1 MPEYGLTTTI
11 ALRLCCILMNPP
23 GPREPDH
30 DPLVNNP
37 ARRTYCPAPP
47 SGFIVSP
54 FLPMDQDFFRF
65 GLAAFVTILVVVD
78 PPGVVPIFVALTKDE
93 GPRRRR
99 AILIRA
105 VLIAFGVALF
115 FLIAGRAVL
124 SYLGV
129 TVHAFSISGGILL
142 FVAAMPMLFGQR
154 GGLQAPE
161 GKERGAQTVA
171 EADVQSKVAD
181 ENSPRATSNNDI
193 SVFPLAMPLLSG
205 PGTIATILLLTSQ
218 AGGDLKK
225 LAAIGVAI
233 AVVFLVSFVSLHLGA
248 RLIRLVGEGGVHIAT
263 RVMGIVLAA
272 LAVQYILNGIA
283 GYYSLLRGW

>member
-1 MPEYGLTTTI
+1 
-11 ALRLCCILMNPP
+11 
-23 GPREPDH
+23 
-30 DPLVNNP
+30 
-37 ARRTYCPAPP
+37 
-47 SGFIVSP
+47 
-54 FLPMDQDFFRF
+54 MDQDFFKF

-93 GPRRRR
+93 EPRRRR

-142 FVAAMPMLFGQR
+142 FVAALPMLFGQR

-161 GKERGAQTVA
+161 GKERGAREVTG
-171 EADVQSKVAD
+171 EH
-181 ENSPRATSNNDI
+181 RAPTESDAQAAVGSGNDI

-218 AGGDLKK
+218 AGGDLQR

-233 AVVFLVSFVSLHLGA
+233 AVVFLVSFVVLYLGG
-248 RLIRLVGEGGVHIAT
+248 RLIGLVGEGGVHIAT

-272 LAVQYILNGIA
+272 LAVQYVLNGIA
-283 GYYSLLRGW
+283 GYYKLLIGR

>member
-1 MPEYGLTTTI
+1 
-11 ALRLCCILMNPP
+11 
-23 GPREPDH
+23 
-30 DPLVNNP
+30 
-37 ARRTYCPAPP
+37 
-47 SGFIVSP
+47 
-54 FLPMDQDFFRF
+54 MDQDFFRF

-78 PPGVVPIFVALTKDE
+78 PPGVVPIYVALTKDE
-93 GPRRRR
+93 QPARRR

-115 FLIAGRAVL
+115 FLIFGRAVL

-129 TVHAFSISGGILL
+129 TVQAFSISGGILL

-161 GKERGAQTVA
+161 GKELGA
-171 EADVQSKVAD
+171 
-181 ENSPRATSNNDI
+181 RAAAGKERKARNAGQDI

-225 LAAIGVAI
+225 LMAIGIAI
-233 AVVFLVSFVSLHLGA
+233 ALVFLVSFISLYLGA
-248 RLIRLVGEGGVHIAT
+248 RLIGLVGEGGVHIAT

-272 LAVQYILNGIA
+272 LAVQFVLNGVT
-283 GYYSLLRGW
+283 GYYHLLRGQ